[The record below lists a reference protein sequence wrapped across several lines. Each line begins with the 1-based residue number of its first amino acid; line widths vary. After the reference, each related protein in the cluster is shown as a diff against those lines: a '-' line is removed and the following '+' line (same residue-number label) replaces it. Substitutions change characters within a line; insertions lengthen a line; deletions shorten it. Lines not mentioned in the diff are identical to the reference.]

1 MSTLRYFTSINIWLH
16 LEDYYRAGLTPEQAK
31 EIIEKIVDPFSACQ
45 TLTCEPSMLNRNWI
59 VHSRCRNDQQAQEL
73 AELIDRNIRIF
84 LKMPFRSFED
94 EAYSRYD
101 NSNA

>member
-31 EIIEKIVDPFSACQ
+31 DIIEKIVDPFSGCQ

-73 AELIDRNIRIF
+73 AALINRNIRIF
-84 LKMPFRSFED
+84 LKMPFSLED
-94 EAYSRYD
+94 DPYSRYD